1 MYKLR
6 QFLGNL
12 TWSTNN
18 QLIPFLI
25 ILIISLAIN
34 ISSVNCGKLS
44 SPSPATVITTI
55 SPPTTFATINSNQQQ
70 LQQFN
75 NFSSPS
81 SQRQLN
87 LNQNSTIKLESD
99 ICEICY
105 CNKDSL
111 TCQKDNRLKSFPILL
126 NETKRAAIKEIIIE
140 NQANLTRL
148 GKKELNYY
156 PSITTLTISN
166 CGLAVI
172 EENAFKSNKK
182 LEKIIM
188 TGNPL
193 ACNCSN
199 KWIQLNMMD
208 GGSNLGPYWDQI
220 TCIHRNGSNQNLLQA
235 SIDDCELPKVTVDPK
250 TININE
256 TQSITITCNVTG
268 SPVPRV
274 FWRIDDSF
282 SRISSSFLKS
292 QLESPGTGLTLTNVS
307 DPINLNRPYS
317 LITIANPKE
326 ANVLIIEN
334 ITGPDIGSIKC
345 IGENMVGRV
354 QDESTIQIAGK
365 PRIETF
371 ESQAKFHLCLNYR
384 ITGVPKLKRLWFFNG
399 KQLKFNDEIKD
410 LEIRSPKNPHLMSGC
425 LEIQTTGTKIL
436 GNYTLVAVNS
446 YGEDNRTLSVD
457 ATAAGLPKNPKLI
470 QVPKP
475 IPPQERVFNQNRGSD
490 GNVYSVRKIVI
501 LIGSL
506 GGALI
511 LSSIIILSII
521 HRKNDRINKNE
532 TLEIA
537 IREKIPL
544 NASKMIR
551 NPNYS
556 PTKDSLYSD
565 SGLRLIQR
573 SRINF
578 LRELGEGAFGR
589 VFLGTVESLKP
600 DEDSTLAAIK
610 TLKDSSEPEV
620 RKDFEREAEVLSNL
634 THTNIVQFYGIS
646 IDGEPLMMVI
656 EYMKFG
662 DLNNYLRAK
671 DWSNNL
677 IKISESEMSTFDK
690 LTYSDLLKISVQIAA
705 GLEYL
710 SLQHF
715 VHRDLATRNCLVG
728 DQLLVKIGDFGMSRD
743 LYATDYYKIGRQTML
758 PIRWMSP
765 ESIVYRKFT
774 VQSDIWSFGVVLWEI
789 FTYGKQPF
797 YELSNQEVIKEVV
810 EGKILAQP
818 EDCPNIIYEL
828 MSNCWVESPF
838 KRITASEVHSRLR
851 EIVKEEALLIDDK
864 SIVDSH
870 IMR

>member
-1 MYKLR
+1 MYNLR
-6 QFLGNL
+6 QFLANL
-12 TWSTNN
+12 AWSINN
-18 QLIPFLI
+18 QLILLI
-25 ILIISLAIN
+25 IIFTISLVIFLP
-34 ISSVNCGKLS
+34 VDCGKLAS
-44 SPSPATVITTI
+44 SEEQ
-55 SPPTTFATINSNQQQ
+55 QQQ
-70 LQQFN
+70 LKSLPPST
-75 NFSSPS
+75 SSS
-81 SQRQLN
+81 TQRL
-87 LNQNSTIKLESD
+87 STKSEADL
-99 ICEICY
+99 CEICW

-111 TCQKDNRLKSFPILL
+111 ACQKDNRLKSFPILL

-140 NQANLTRL
+140 NQADLTL
-148 GKKELNYY
+148 LKDKDLSFY

-166 CGLAVI
+166 SGLAII

-182 LEKIIM
+182 LEKIDLRLNKLQTLPWMVFDQTNLPTIIM

-199 KWIQLNMMD
+199 KWIQLNMID
-208 GGSNLGPYWDQI
+208 GGSNLGPYWDKI
-220 TCIHRNGSNQNLLQA
+220 TCIHKNGSTENLLQA
-235 SIDDCELPKVTVDPK
+235 SIDDCDLPKVTVDPK
-250 TININE
+250 SININE
-256 TQSITITCNVTG
+256 SQSITITCHVTG
-268 SPVPRV
+268 SPTPRV

-282 SRISSSFLKS
+282 SRISSSFIKSHLKS
-292 QLESPGTGLTLTNVS
+292 SESGLTMANIS
-307 DPINLNRPYS
+307 DPVRPYS

-326 ANVLIIEN
+326 YNVLVIEN
-334 ITGPDIGSIKC
+334 ITGPDVGSIKC
-345 IGENMVGRV
+345 IGVNMVGRV
-354 QDESTIQIAGK
+354 QDESTLQIAGK

-371 ESQAKFHLCLNYR
+371 ESQVKFHLCLNYR

-399 KQLKFNDEIKD
+399 KPLKFNDEIKD
-410 LEIRSPKNPHLMSGC
+410 LEIRSPKNPHLMQGC

-446 YGEDNRTLSVD
+446 YGEDNKTISVD
-457 ATAAGLPKNPKLI
+457 AVTAGLPKNPKLI
-470 QVPKP
+470 QVNKP
-475 IPPQERVFNQNRGSD
+475 IPSQERIYNQNRNSTD
-490 GNVYSVRKIVI
+490 NVYSVRKIVI

-556 PTKDSLYSD
+556 PTKDSLCSD

-573 SRINF
+573 DRINF
-578 LRELGEGAFGR
+578 LQELGEGAFGR
-589 VFLGTVESLKP
+589 VFLGTIECLKP
-600 DEDSTLAAIK
+600 DEESTLAAIK
-610 TLKDSSEPEV
+610 TLKDSSDSEV

-634 THTNIVQFYGIS
+634 THANIVQFYGIS
-646 IDGEPLMMVI
+646 VDGEPLMMII

-662 DLNNYLRAK
+662 DLNNYLRAN
-671 DWSNNL
+671 DCSNNL
-677 IKISESEMSTFDK
+677 IKINDSKISSYDK
-690 LTYSDLLKISVQIAA
+690 LGYSDLLRISVQIAA

-728 DQLLVKIGDFGMSRD
+728 DELLVKIGDFGMSRD

-818 EDCPNIIYEL
+818 KNCPDVIYDL
-828 MSNCWVESPF
+828 MQACWIESPV
-838 KRITASEVHSRLR
+838 KRITASEIHTRLR
-851 EIVKEEALLIDDK
+851 EIVKEENLLMDNSSVIDA
-864 SIVDSH
+864 H